1 MTKFFTP
8 PHFQSQKSDPPA
20 PLSAPTSNR
29 PPILHYSFPKGFL
42 PSLLAHPHPQGQCCC
57 PGNGHPLP
65 LLPDP
70 LGRWVCLP
78 PSHPRREVPLSLLS
92 SLSFHLQM
100 TWWQNVRP
108 WSFSLLSSAV
118 RPPLMN
124 PAVPQQSLLHLLID
138 DQLAGFTRYPLSPRG
153 ASDAGGQHCLHRRH
167 LVSSHL
173 SGHAPFVSFGWFPYY
188 PASLHGVSVLPRALS
203 WLLPL
208 WNCAE
213 LCPAQATLP
222 SLHPHAG

>member
-1 MTKFFTP
+1 MLPHLMSP
-8 PHFQSQKSDPPA
+8 PYPQPRPFVQLKLQTLNIHGSLLGCKYVQQHHRFIKTRPNSSLPLIFKARNPA

-42 PSLLAHPHPQGQCCC
+42 PSLLARPHPQGQCCC

-78 PSHPRREVPLSLLS
+78 PSHLRREVPVSLLS

-108 WSFSLLSSAV
+108 WSFSLLSSAI

-124 PAVPQQSLLHLLID
+124 PAAPQQDLLHLLID
-138 DQLAGFTRYPLSPRG
+138 DQLAGFTRYPLSPQE
-153 ASDAGGQHCLHRRH
+153 ASDAGGQHCLH
-167 LVSSHL
+167 
-173 SGHAPFVSFGWFPYY
+173 
-188 PASLHGVSVLPRALS
+188 
-203 WLLPL
+203 
-208 WNCAE
+208 
-213 LCPAQATLP
+213 
-222 SLHPHAG
+222 